1 MPLSLPGREKR
12 KQVGMVFVGCEN
24 GPELQK

>member
-12 KQVGMVFVGCEN
+12 KQAGMVSAGCEN
-24 GPELQK
+24 GPELQE